1 MSTQSLTSSTSGNG
15 TRANMTEADSFT
27 YVASGVSIVI
37 ANATVVVGSGINQSL
52 VSEGSLI
59 SLSLPAV
66 SLVGDEARVTVGE
79 QGSLVTNTSGDNAAL
94 NLGGFDSVLENR
106 GAITGGLGVTVLS
119 GTQIVNTGN
128 ISGLGGGD
136 AIGTT
141 GLYSGIGIGLHN
153 TQVSGLGQFDI
164 ENYGMIRGQEYA
176 IYVANDAGVPD
187 LAAVNLS
194 NYGTISGNILLGGG
208 EDVVLNGGLIVG
220 DVDLGAGNDFYRL
233 MTGGQVDGILTGGY
247 GNDRMIGNA
256 EDNVFYGGNNTDRL
270 IMGDGNDEGYGG
282 VGNDRL
288 EGGHGNDLLQGD
300 KGRDVLLGGWGDDV
314 LRGGQQDDTLKG
326 GRGDDSLSGGDDN
339 DILNGGRGDDT
350 LAGGTGADTFVFGRN
365 VHDDVITDFEVG
377 VDQVDLSIF
386 GVATF
391 GDLTSSGALTDRAN
405 GAFVDVDMLGGKG
418 SILFEG
424 VALSALTSEDFL
436 L

>member
-1 MSTQSLTSSTSGNG
+1 
-15 TRANMTEADSFT
+15 
-27 YVASGVSIVI
+27 
-37 ANATVVVGSGINQSL
+37 
-52 VSEGSLI
+52 
-59 SLSLPAV
+59 
-66 SLVGDEARVTVGE
+66 
-79 QGSLVTNTSGDNAAL
+79 
-94 NLGGFDSVLENR
+94 
-106 GAITGGLGVTVLS
+106 
-119 GTQIVNTGN
+119 
-128 ISGLGGGD
+128 
-136 AIGTT
+136 
-141 GLYSGIGIGLHN
+141 
-153 TQVSGLGQFDI
+153 
-164 ENYGMIRGQEYA
+164 
-176 IYVANDAGVPD
+176 
-187 LAAVNLS
+187 
-194 NYGTISGNILLGGG
+194 
-208 EDVVLNGGLIVG
+208 
-220 DVDLGAGNDFYRL
+220 
-233 MTGGQVDGILTGGY
+233 
-247 GNDRMIGNA
+247 MIGNA